1 MFRSLEEL
9 AVEITIDKNKLDDE
23 LIKQPQLYWEV
34 SEGYADAISKRD
46 QSKQVLEQVEATT
59 GSAYRLSDYSGK
71 VTEAKVNEHVKADSS
86 YVQQYQLHIAY
97 KAKAEA
103 WSGLKESFSQRCS
116 MLREL
121 VTLHTTGYW
130 GSGVDSK
137 SIEVYKKAYRDR
149 NEE

>member
-23 LIKQPQLYWEV
+23 LIRQPQLFWEI
-34 SEGYADAISKRD
+34 SEGYADAVSKRD
-46 QSKQVLEQVEATT
+46 QSKQVLEQLEADV
-59 GSAYRLSDYSGK
+59 GSAFRLSDFSGK
-71 VTEAKVNEHVKADSS
+71 VTEAKVNEHVQCHPN
-86 YVQQYQLHIAY
+86 YVNQYQLYLGY

-103 WSGLKESFSQRCS
+103 WAGLKESFSQRCS

-137 SIEVYKKAYRDR
+137 MIETYKNHYRNR